1 MERRKSLGG
10 KSEIITQKIGIRAD
24 ANDII
29 ATGHIMR
36 CITIARQLI
45 SLGCEVIFYTA
56 DEYGGKLL
64 AQADM
69 PYVCLHTEWNH
80 METETEALCEE
91 LVKANC
97 QKLLVDS
104 YYVTE
109 KYFQSLANLC
119 KLIYIDD
126 CFENIYPVDM
136 LINYNAYHIRF
147 PYKETYTGRT
157 QLLLGTQYV
166 PLREE
171 FGDAGCVNDVLHN
184 DNGVQ
189 TASDTHILLS
199 SGGGDPCNALS
210 GIIETVTQD
219 ETFKNVT
226 FDVVVGMFNRNAEE
240 LKRLANMHSNICL
253 HEYVEHMAQLMRGCT
268 VAVSAA
274 GTTLF
279 ELCATRTPTVFFAS
293 ADNQQYDHE
302 IFSKEEIMLYAGDI
316 RANRVQCLHDISS
329 SLKRLLRDEALRDKM
344 RQRLYEVTDG
354 RGAHRIA
361 EEIIRLH

>member
-109 KYFQSLANLC
+109 KYFQSLTDLC

-136 LINYNAYHIRF
+136 LINYNVYHTRF
-147 PYKETYTGRT
+147 PYKETYMGRT
-157 QLLLGTQYV
+157 KLLLGTQYV

-171 FGDAGCVNDVLHN
+171 FGNAVCANSILHN
-184 DNGVQ
+184 GNG
-189 TASDTHILLS
+189 THVLLS
-199 SGGGDPCNALS
+199 SGGGDPCNALA

-219 ETFKNVT
+219 ETFKDVI

-240 LKRLANMHSNICL
+240 LKRLANIHPNICL
-253 HEYVEHMAQLMRGCT
+253 HEYVEHMAPLMSGCT
-268 VAVSAA
+268 AAVSAA

-279 ELCATRTPTVFFAS
+279 ELCATQTPTVFFAS

-302 IFSKEEIMLYAGDI
+302 FFSNEEIMLYAGDI
-316 RANRVQCLHDISS
+316 RETRVQCLHDISS
-329 SLKRLLRDEALRDKM
+329 SLKRILRDEALRDKM
-344 RQRLYEVTDG
+344 KRKLYEVTDG
-354 RGAHRIA
+354 RGAYRIA

>member
-1 MERRKSLGG
+1 MGG

-24 ANDII
+24 ANDTI

-45 SLGCEVIFYTA
+45 SAGCEVIFFTA

-80 METETEALCEE
+80 MEAETETLCEE

-109 KYFQSLANLC
+109 KYFQTLSHLC
-119 KLIYIDD
+119 QLIYIDD

-147 PYKETYTGRT
+147 PYQETYAGRT

-171 FGDAGCVNDVLHN
+171 FGDAACTNDVLHN
-184 DNGVQ
+184 NNGAQ
-189 TASDTHILLS
+189 TAAGTHILLS
-199 SGGGDPCNALS
+199 SGGGDPCNALV
-210 GIIETVTQD
+210 GIMETVTQD
-219 ETFKNVT
+219 ETFKDVT
-226 FDVVVGMFNRNAEE
+226 FDVVVGRFNRYEEE
-240 LKRLANMHSNICL
+240 LKRLANIHPNICL
-253 HEYVEHMAQLMRGCT
+253 HEYVEHMAQLMSGCT
-268 VAVSAA
+268 AAVSAA

-279 ELCATRTPTVFFAS
+279 ELCATQTPTVFFAS

-302 IFSKEEIMLYAGDI
+302 FFSQEERMLYAGDI
-316 RANRVQCLHDISS
+316 RENRIQCLHDICSG
-329 SLKRLLRDEALRDKM
+329 LKRIISDEALRDKM
-344 RQRLYEVTDG
+344 KRKLYEVTDG
-354 RGAHRIA
+354 RGAYRIA
-361 EEIIRLH
+361 EEIIRLN